1 MKNLTAS
8 IPRVGNR
15 VACRVIYQNPI
26 ATRALATP
34 FRASDGTEVRASP
47 SGMPYVAVE
56 NGRLIVALRRP
67 GAEPVGC
74 GVEYGGAATAFPDSP
89 TAAAMAARA
98 ATALREF
105 KSHLRTVGREC
116 LAGAPG

>member
-1 MKNLTAS
+1 MRNLTVR

-15 VACRVIYQNPI
+15 VACKVIYQNPI

-34 FRASDGTEVRASP
+34 FRASNGTEVRTSP

-74 GVEYGGAATAFPDSP
+74 GVEYGGAATAFPDAS
-89 TAAAMAARA
+89 AAEVAATRA
-98 ATALREF
+98 AIALREF
-105 KSHLRTVGREC
+105 KSHLQTVGREC
-116 LAGAPG
+116 LAGITS